1 MSSLLIKNIKQLVG
15 VNSIAIKCGK
25 QLGKLDCMDNAW
37 LLLHDGW
44 IYDYGIENNWQSAIG
59 NLRNSDGT
67 TIGIENIK
75 IMDATNKTV
84 MPSYCDSHTHIV
96 YHGTRETEFVDRIKG
111 LSYEE
116 IFARGGGI
124 LNSANRLRE
133 ASEAQLFESAAMRL
147 EEIMRLGTG
156 AVEIKSGYGLSLES
170 ELKMLRV
177 IKQLKEKSPLTI
189 KSTFLGAHAFPNEFK
204 NDKKG
209 YLNLLIN
216 EMIPAIAAE
225 GLADYCDVFC
235 EQNYFSYEDTLQILA
250 AGNNVGLRAKV
261 HAEQL
266 SHSNGIKAAVESNAV
281 SVDHIEFCNDADIAL
296 LKASRVMPTLL
307 PGAQFFLSL
316 KNPPVRQ
323 MIDAGLPVAIAS
335 DYNPGSCPSGN
346 MNMMMSFACVNYKM
360 TPEECINATTINSA
374 YAMGVDATLGSISVG
389 KKANVFITKE
399 IPSYNFI
406 AYSFANNFI
415 ETVILN
421 GEVI

>member
-1 MSSLLIKNIKQLVG
+1 MSTILIKNIKQLAG
-15 VNSIAIKCGK
+15 LNTTAIKGGID
-25 QLGKLDCMDNAW
+25 LGKLDVLENAW
-37 LLLHDGW
+37 LLIHNGLIH
-44 IYDYGIENNWQSAIG
+44 DYGLEENWQLAIG
-59 NLRNSDGT
+59 NLQNAAAVKV
-67 TIGIENIK
+67 I
-75 IMDATNKTV
+75 DATGKTV
-84 MPSYCDSHTHIV
+84 MPSYCDSHTHLV

-124 LNSANRLRE
+124 LNSASRLRE
-133 ASEAQLFESAAMRL
+133 ATEEQLFESSWLRL

-177 IKQLKEKSPLTI
+177 IQQLKEKSPLTI

-204 NDKKG
+204 NNKRG
-209 YLNLLIN
+209 YINLLIN
-216 EMIPAIAAE
+216 EIMPAIAAE

-235 EQNYFSYEDTLQILA
+235 EQNYFSYEDTKEILE
-250 AGNNVGLRAKV
+250 AGNKAGMRAKV

-266 SHSNGIKAAVESNAV
+266 SHSNGIKAGVESNAV
-281 SVDHIEFCNDADIAL
+281 SVDHIEFCNETDITL
-296 LKASRVMPTLL
+296 LKESAVMPTLL

-316 KNPPVRQ
+316 KNPPARQ

-374 YAMGVDATLGSISVG
+374 YAMGIDSTLGSIVNG

-421 GEVI
+421 GEIM

>member
-1 MSSLLIKNIKQLVG
+1 MSTILIKNIKQLAGLNTTAVKGG
-15 VNSIAIKCGK
+15 VD
-25 QLGKLDCMDNAW
+25 LGKLDVLENAW
-37 LLLHDGW
+37 LLIHNGL
-44 IYDYGIENNWQSAIG
+44 IQDYGLDESWQLAISSLQNAAAVKVIDAKG
-59 NLRNSDGT
+59 
-67 TIGIENIK
+67 K
-75 IMDATNKTV
+75 IV
-84 MPSYCDSHTHIV
+84 LPSYCDSHTHLV

-124 LNSANRLRE
+124 LNSVSRLRE
-133 ASEAQLFESAAMRL
+133 ATEAELFVSASIRL
-147 EEIMRLGTG
+147 DEIIRLGTG

-204 NDKKG
+204 NNKRG
-209 YLNLLIN
+209 YISLLIN
-216 EMIPAIAAE
+216 EIIPAIAAE
-225 GLADYCDVFC
+225 ELADYCDVFC
-235 EQNYFSYEDTLQILA
+235 EQNYFSYDDTMEILE
-250 AGNNVGLRAKV
+250 AGNKAGMRAKV

-266 SHSNGIKAAVESNAV
+266 SHSNGIKAGVESNAV
-281 SVDHIEFCNDADIAL
+281 SVDHIEFCNETDIAL
-296 LKASRVMPTLL
+296 LNESAVMPTLL

-316 KNPPVRQ
+316 KNPPARQ

-360 TPEECINATTINSA
+360 TPEECLNATTINSA
-374 YAMGVDATLGSISVG
+374 YAMGVDNTLGSIVRG

-421 GEVI
+421 GEIV